1 MLLTSQCK
9 EQLQV
14 TSSMQLS
21 AGCVVSGNGRSG
33 GSTADLVRVNNFL
46 IFSIG
51 AIIGWIP
58 RI

>member
-33 GSTADLVRVNNFL
+33 GSTADLVRVNNLFFIDWCNNWL
-46 IFSIG
+46 DS
-51 AIIGWIP
+51 
-58 RI
+58 